1 MLVLPADHLIE
12 NNKAFS
18 KDVILAAK
26 QAQKQGIL
34 TLGIKPSYP
43 ETGYGY
49 IRVQENKS
57 SKKILETKG
66 FVEKPDFKTAQ
77 KYVKSK
83 KYLWNSGIFC
93 FNTDSILSA
102 FQKLQPKMWQ
112 NSLL

>member
-1 MLVLPADHLIE
+1 M
-12 NNKAFS
+12 
-18 KDVILAAK
+18 
-26 QAQKQGIL
+26 
-34 TLGIKPSYP
+34 GIKPSYP

-112 NSLL
+112 NSL

>member
-83 KYLWNSGIFC
+83 KISGILVF
-93 FNTDSILSA
+93 FVLIQIL
-102 FQKLQPKMWQ
+102 FF
-112 NSLL
+112 LLKKIAAENVAKFFTL